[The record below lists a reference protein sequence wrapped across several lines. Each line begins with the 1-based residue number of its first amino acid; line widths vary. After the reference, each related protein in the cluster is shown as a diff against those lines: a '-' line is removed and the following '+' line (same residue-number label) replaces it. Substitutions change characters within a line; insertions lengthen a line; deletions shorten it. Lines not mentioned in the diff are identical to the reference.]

1 MVVGRRVGRPAKCGV
16 EGSVVTLTVRL
27 PAGVK
32 NWLVGEALKSLGE
45 GRVSIDLG
53 FTTIVGVVGT
63 KQVVSN
69 INRNSPP

>member
-32 NWLVGEALKSLGE
+32 NWLVGEALAYDLSLSE
-45 GRVSIDLG
+45 M
-53 FTTIVGVVGT
+53 IVLLVD
-63 KQVVSN
+63 
-69 INRNSPP
+69 RAR